1 MPWAASVPRQPAHRL
16 REDVGARLAPAES
29 AVDGHDQR
37 HGRIEVRARDGPSAR
52 IRTTR
57 MAPVGMVLPS
67 SAMATLPPAS
77 FSAMMPEPTTVAT
90 RSPVPSAS
98 AAMRRAAVPSRM
110 VQSPRPGNGSSSA
123 VEPSI
128 RPMSRKR
135 CPNDI

>member
-1 MPWAASVPRQPAHRL
+1 MKAMTSDTAGL
-16 REDVGARLAPAES
+16 KCAPET
-29 AVDGHDQR
+29 
-37 HGRIEVRARDGPSAR
+37 GPSAR

-67 SAMATLPPAS
+67 SARAMLPPAS

-98 AAMRRAAVPSRM
+98 AAMRRAAAPVAHGS
-110 VQSPRPGNGSSSA
+110 VAAAGNGSSSA